1 MAGSDAMETIATTPA
16 LEFAPY
22 IILLPMLAFPVI
34 LFLGKMF
41 NGNKMWKDGLK
52 EGGLIALPVMATSLL
67 LALWLVTDFVGG
79 AGRADTS
86 GWTWFTS
93 GMWDSGQTTVSEINL
108 GFGIYVDHI
117 TVMLLFIASFLCLL
131 INTFAVGY
139 MNTDPINDNRN
150 HRFYAEFVLFCSGM
164 LGMVLADSFLWLFI
178 FWELMGLCSYL
189 LIGFYYERPSAA
201 YAAKKAF
208 LTTRVGDVFLMVGL
222 AMLWSLFHPHA
233 GAGQGALDYAVVFDD
248 QNIKAVAETGSS
260 TLAWALGLMFIG
272 AVGKS
277 AQFPLHVW
285 LPDAM
290 EGPTPVSALIH
301 AATMVN
307 AGLYLVARMFPF
319 FGSDYL
325 YNDLADLA
333 FIIAAIGGTTA
344 VMAAAIAFVQHDLK
358 KVLAYSTMSQ
368 LAYIFT
374 GLGAALYLANTL
386 HWHEYLPDGTKNP
399 EYYTNH
405 GIVIVAFGAAL
416 FHLFNHAMAK
426 GMLFMASGAVIHEVH
441 HAHHHLHPHDD
452 HHEEHPEELL
462 MLANY
467 LHDTDQ
473 SVFGFFNSIDLD
485 QSGDV
490 DTYEFQKALKD
501 ADIADLPPWEMQ
513 PLMQA
518 LDMDGNGRIDI
529 PELELTLGRIH
540 LASLSGGDG
549 HHDDHHDEFDAQ
561 SMENMGGLASKMP
574 LTATA
579 MLVGSLSIMGF
590 PLIGGFWSKEGIIAN
605 TWRVVRDD
613 PRFIYPAMCVLLG
626 AAMTGFYM
634 SRMWLKTFAGS
645 PKTEVAAHVHP
656 TNTWIK
662 IPLFVL
668 TFMSL
673 GAIVLASMGFT
684 HWAPDES
691 YAPFFDGEKSFVEGL
706 VYEMNH
712 AFANNELFFLVLTYI
727 AILLGAIV
735 GPGLALSL
743 YGGRLDEGE
752 ETMPWFG
759 PVLAINQFV
768 KGRYHWDN
776 RSFAQSGFATALENR
791 LYFDHYYDMAML
803 KIVAAFSTKAAE
815 TDSSVID
822 GTVKTIERTSQQL
835 STGLR
840 SLTTGSAR
848 DYILMAAVG
857 TLALFAMIWGVVA

>member
-1 MAGSDAMETIATTPA
+1 
-16 LEFAPY
+16 
-22 IILLPMLAFPVI
+22 MLAFPVI
-34 LFLGKMF
+34 LLLGKMF

-52 EGGLIALPVMATSLL
+52 EGGLIALPVMAASLL
-67 LALWLVTDFVGG
+67 LSLWLMVDFIGG
-79 AGRADTS
+79 DGIADTS

-93 GMWDSGQTTVSEINL
+93 SMWDSSQTTVTEITL
-108 GFGIYVDHI
+108 GFGVYIDHV

-131 INTFAVGY
+131 INTFAIGY

-222 AMLWSLFHPHA
+222 AVLWSLFHPHTA
-233 GAGQGALDYAVVFDD
+233 AGQGALDYAVVFDPD
-248 QNIKAVAETGSS
+248 NLKAVAETSS
-260 TLAWALGLMFIG
+260 SSLKWALGLMFIG

-319 FGSDYL
+319 FGSEYL

-386 HWHEYLPDGTKNP
+386 HWHEYLIDGTKNP
-399 EYYTNH
+399 DYYTNH
-405 GIVIVAFGAAL
+405 AIVIVAFGAAL

-501 ADIADLPPWEMQ
+501 ADIADLPPWEIR

-529 PELELTLGRIH
+529 PELELTLGRVH
-540 LASLSGGDG
+540 LASLADG
-549 HHDDHHDEFDAQ
+549 DDHHDEFDAQ

-605 TWRVVRDD
+605 TWRVALDD
-613 PRFIYPAMCVLLG
+613 PRFLYPAMCVLLG

-645 PKTEVAAHVHP
+645 PKTDVAAHVHP

-662 IPLFVL
+662 TPLFIL
-668 TFMSL
+668 TFMTL
-673 GAIVLASMGFT
+673 GAIVLASLGFT
-684 HWAPDES
+684 HWAPDE
-691 YAPFFDGEKSFVEGL
+691 YYKPFFDGKKSFVEGL
-706 VYEMNH
+706 VYELNH
-712 AFANNELFFLVLTYI
+712 AFANSDVFFFALTYI
-727 AILLGAIV
+727 AIFLGAVV

-743 YGGRLDEGE
+743 YGGRLDEDQE
-752 ETMPWFG
+752 YMPWFA
-759 PVLAINQFV
+759 PVLAVNQFV
-768 KGRYHWDN
+768 KSRYNWDN

-803 KIVAAFSTKAAE
+803 KIVAAFSFRAAE
-815 TDSSVID
+815 ADSSVID
-822 GTVKTIERTSQQL
+822 GTVKTIERTSQQI
-835 STGLR
+835 STRLR

-848 DYILMAAVG
+848 DYILMAALG
-857 TLALFAMIWGVVA
+857 TLGLFALIWGVVA